1 MAVIS
6 AVAVRLLNW
15 RRLRDDDQ
23 REGLFMLH
31 GVDVSSYQPDW
42 APAAND
48 SFVFVKATEGTS
60 YRNGRAAAQLAAGR
74 AKRLQIGHYHYMRP
88 DNAAKQA
95 AYFVAHADI
104 RPGDLLVC
112 DWENTRDGHPSDADA
127 AIFIAEVK
135 KRRPKNKVGLYC
147 NASDW
152 NNTAVKAGDFLWI
165 AHYGVKK
172 PSIHATWDFWQ
183 YADKSSRGA
192 NIDQNKS
199 RFNTLDELK
208 AWANRAPLAS
218 TAQPKPTHYSGR
230 YQSEYVG
237 LNGGWVTPIDRE
249 ILLRCASAVEWHTL
263 RLSQGGLSNAV
274 RASAKTHYGLGVGD
288 IALDGRPK
296 AKVWKLCAALIRSG
310 IVAFPRGFI
319 ADSFQNNRH
328 IHFASVES
336 YSHAHPQ
343 LQAQINEYKRGGDG
357 LVGNRHYTGPKVPL
371 GRWKDSPYNPA
382 NIKEDNGIYCV
393 NVSPGSVLY
402 GLDVDRN
409 KIKTREVGFE
419 IQAAKRIKRWGRW
432 NVVTA
437 SSTYYDLK
445 FLSNKKPV

>member
-1 MAVIS
+1 
-6 AVAVRLLNW
+6 
-15 RRLRDDDQ
+15 
-23 REGLFMLH
+23 MLH
-31 GVDVSSYQPDW
+31 GVDVSSYQPGWKPVAD
-42 APAAND
+42 D
-48 SFVFVKATEGTS
+48 SFVFVKATEGTGYS
-60 YRNGRAAAQLAAGR
+60 SNRAAAQLAAAR
-74 AKRLQIGHYHYMRP
+74 AKGLQVGHYHFLRP
-88 DNAAKQA
+88 DNVAKQA

-112 DWENTRDGHPSDADA
+112 DWENTRDGHPSVADA

-135 KRRPKNKVGLYC
+135 KKRPKNKVGLYC

-152 NNTAVKAGDFLWI
+152 SNTKVKAGDFLWI
-165 AHYGVKK
+165 AHYGVSK
-172 PSIHATWDFWQ
+172 PSIQARWDFWQ
-183 YADKSSRGA
+183 YADKSSDGA

-208 AWANRAPLAS
+208 AWAKRAPGPS
-218 TAQPKPTHYSGR
+218 KPPPKPMHYSQT
-230 YQSEYVG
+230 YHSEFVG

-249 ILLRCASAVEWHTL
+249 IVLACAKAADWHTL
-263 RLSQGGLSNAV
+263 RLSQGGLSNGV
-274 RASAKTHYGLGVGD
+274 ITSAKTHYGLGVGD

-296 AKVWKLCAALIRSG
+296 SKVWKLCAALLRSG

-319 ADSFQNNRH
+319 ADSFQNNKH

-357 LVGNRHYTGPKVPL
+357 LVGNRPYTGPKVLL

-382 NIKEDNGIYCV
+382 NIKGDNGVYYV
-393 NVSPGSVLY
+393 NVNPGSVFY
-402 GLDVDRN
+402 GLDVDRK
-409 KIKTREVGFE
+409 KIKTREPGFE

-437 SSTYYDLK
+437 SSTYYDLE
-445 FLSNKKPV
+445 FLSTKKPV